1 MGTGV
6 SVSTRAVWCRLAGCG
21 VWEMR
26 VGCRGCVV
34 GLGDFTRL
42 VPNKD
47 PSSEEELGRDWPL
60 WRDGQ
65 SRLEG
70 VLRRMWGLLMMDPC
84 KREDSQISRKKVKV
98 NLLQHL
104 WGEKTPAVLP
114 SVVCLLNSSHSS
126 TTCMSSYS

>member
-1 MGTGV
+1 M
-6 SVSTRAVWCRLAGCG
+6 
-21 VWEMR
+21 
-26 VGCRGCVV
+26 V

-84 KREDSQISRKKVKV
+84 KREDSQITTETQQEVQRETAEKK
-98 NLLQHL
+98 
-104 WGEKTPAVLP
+104 
-114 SVVCLLNSSHSS
+114 
-126 TTCMSSYS
+126 

>member
-1 MGTGV
+1 
-6 SVSTRAVWCRLAGCG
+6 
-21 VWEMR
+21 MR
-26 VGCRGCVV
+26 VGCRGCGV

-42 VPNKD
+42 EPNKD

-84 KREDSQISRKKVKV
+84 KREDSEITTETQQDIRMRQQTEGQV
-98 NLLQHL
+98 NIAATS
-104 WGEKTPAVLP
+104 WGPKSPQLFW
-114 SVVCLLNSSHSS
+114 L
-126 TTCMSSYS
+126 

>member
-1 MGTGV
+1 
-6 SVSTRAVWCRLAGCG
+6 
-21 VWEMR
+21 MR
-26 VGCRGCVV
+26 VGCRACGV

-70 VLRRMWGLLMMDPC
+70 VLRRM
-84 KREDSQISRKKVKV
+84 
-98 NLLQHL
+98 
-104 WGEKTPAVLP
+104 
-114 SVVCLLNSSHSS
+114 
-126 TTCMSSYS
+126 

>member
-1 MGTGV
+1 M
-6 SVSTRAVWCRLAGCG
+6 
-21 VWEMR
+21 
-26 VGCRGCVV
+26 